1 GDACWVTHVLAGW
14 PRGVIPIVNGEIAS
28 GEPHRDAALHASSL
42 KISEEAKLVERY
54 RVKNTI
60 DITLPFNANTMVLVC
75 PSLIT

>member
-42 KISEEAKLVERY
+42 KISEEAKKVTYGVFTQCL
-54 RVKNTI
+54 
-60 DITLPFNANTMVLVC
+60 
-75 PSLIT
+75 